1 MPSLPNNFGL
11 LEPEASDYETSRVAV
26 LPVPFERTTSY
37 GKGTSAGPAA
47 HHPRLAEPWS
57 CTTRSWAPS
66 PTGRASPP
74 CRRSCPRRSTWPRP
88 WPSCKRRRA
97 PTWRSGKFLV
107 TLGGEHSLTQ
117 APVQATREVHG
128 EIGVVQF
135 DAHADLR
142 EEFEGTPYSHA
153 SVMKRIVDAGIP
165 TLAVGIRSL
174 SSPEA
179 QLIRERNLPV
189 IWGHQLDRAAELFPK
204 LLAGLP
210 EKVYLTFDIDYF
222 DPSLVP
228 ATGTPEP
235 GGGLWY
241 PTLAP
246 PPPSL
251 PGPRRSWPWTCS
263 SSPPRRPAGER
274 LPHLEAD
281 LQVPGVPA
289 GEGELAAPAVEIEPE
304 GAPHPCSLS
313 TPIRPPCCSTIALQI
328 ARPSPVPP
336 LSRLSESSTWTNR
349 SKIRWR

>member
-11 LEPEASDYETSRVAV
+11 LDAESSDYETSRVAV

-37 GKGTSAGPAA
+37 GKGTTGGPGGIIRASQSMELWDEELGSEPYRLGISTLPLFLPEA
-47 HHPRLAEPWS
+47 FEMAEALAELQAEAR
-57 CTTRSWAPS
+57 THLER
-66 PTGRASPP
+66 
-74 CRRSCPRRSTWPRP
+74 
-88 WPSCKRRRA
+88 
-97 PTWRSGKFLV
+97 GKFLV

-117 APVQATREVHG
+117 APVLAAREVHG
-128 EIGVVQF
+128 EIGVVQL

-142 EEFEGTPYSHA
+142 EEFDGTPYSHA

-179 QLIRERNLPV
+179 QLIRERNFPV

-204 LLAGLP
+204 MLAGLP

-241 PTLAP
+241 PTLA
-246 PPPSL
+246 L
-251 PGPRRSWPWTCS
+251 LRELFRTKTVV
-263 SSPPRRPAGER
+263 AM
-274 LPHLEAD
+274 D
-281 LQVPGVPA
+281 VV
-289 GEGELAAPAVEIEPE
+289 ELAPLGGQPASDFLASKLIYKCL
-304 GAPHPCSLS
+304 GY
-313 TPIRPPCCSTIALQI
+313 LQEN
-328 ARPSPVPP
+328 S
-336 LSRLSESSTWTNR
+336 
-349 SKIRWR
+349 